1 MKQKLKVYYDH
12 LEWSGTIYNDQLDG
26 CSVATYKDIIQ
37 HIVDNRTY
45 EYFDDLKEEVRDSYS
60 WIYYPSEFGSW
71 DKKLQRMTVDEFNK
85 LLINSIDTITLD
97 EIKAIGFDLIYLL
110 YNY

>member
-12 LEWSGTIYNDQLDG
+12 LEWSGTIYNDQLDD
-26 CSVATYKDIIQ
+26 CSVTTYKDIIQ
-37 HIVDNRTY
+37 HIIDNRTY
-45 EYFDDLKEEVRDSYS
+45 ECFEDLKEEVRDSYS
-60 WIYYPSEFGSW
+60 WIYYPSEFRSR

-85 LLINSIDTITLD
+85 LLINSIDTITID

-110 YNY
+110 YTY